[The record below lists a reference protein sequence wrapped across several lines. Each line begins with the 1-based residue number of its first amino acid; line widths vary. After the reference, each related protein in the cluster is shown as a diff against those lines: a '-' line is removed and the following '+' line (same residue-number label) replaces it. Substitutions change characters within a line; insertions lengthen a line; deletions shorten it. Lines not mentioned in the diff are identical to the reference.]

1 MVVRGFEPHADE
13 MKAEI
18 VEGCGHFIPEERPDL
33 VVRHARELF

>member
-1 MVVRGFEPHADE
+1 MRGFEPHADQ